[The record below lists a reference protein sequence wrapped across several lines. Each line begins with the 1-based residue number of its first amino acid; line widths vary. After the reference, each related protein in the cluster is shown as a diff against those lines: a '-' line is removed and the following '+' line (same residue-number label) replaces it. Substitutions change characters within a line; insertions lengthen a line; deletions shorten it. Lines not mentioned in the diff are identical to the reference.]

1 MNHFTKRQ
9 TENKGIQMKTTVK
22 LFAILVIVFAGTT
35 AAFADPAT
43 GWKQTAA
50 GTYVYDDPKNW
61 VDGVVNGVFGSDLTL
76 AGAQTITFTNGY
88 TLANGLTINYAG
100 NYAMTF
106 QSNGTGAKTLT
117 LRGDITANVN
127 TGANSAHIIFGS
139 STDDDSLVLD
149 FGGQER
155 TITASAS
162 QIDPSKIGH
171 LYLYAKLTNGSVR
184 YAGKGTIK
192 IFGTSDYA
200 DGTTFENSG
209 YVYINTNGAFGTGTN
224 TVADCGG
231 NWPRM
236 NSSVAN
242 TEVSNTWLLNGDF
255 SYHGSA
261 LTLTG
266 DLVIPA
272 PLRFWAESDNL
283 TIASSKFVDLDGNCA
298 VGNFK
303 KWGSKNVRI
312 NTPFQIDNTTITIGN
327 GVWNQYGKLTGSNL
341 TVQGNAVD
349 SDYTEHLH
357 LYAENELSGNLVLGD
372 GKVYVYLNNAN
383 ALGSASSIAI
393 STDAVLCCDKYSA
406 SGISHLVTSNSD
418 GVLALGQ
425 NETADF
431 NLSTCPNIRLGANG
445 ADRTITG
452 TVSIGD
458 GGVLRIGGGGKSL
471 ILASENAISGAGVVE
486 VRGNNVILP
495 ASNDFEGT
503 VKIMNG
509 NVLELKNAD
518 GALPNADIHSYGGTF
533 YINSSGAT
541 GCRRA
546 GRVHLHGGTF
556 QYAGNKNNATS
567 DSVDEIVLDVRDP
580 SYGVIGGVCYIN
592 LLANGKTAKIHVD
605 TLTRANSAIWR
616 MGGNS
621 KNNNN
626 RLRVGGADGEN
637 TVQFTVGNAAA
648 IQSELVG
655 GGGEPGTTTVSVY
668 PYGISNCDTY
678 YDSLLTYGST
688 GFRALDYETEFATSI
703 TPGTVSQVNVRLA
716 VGSTTEITSDT
727 TVNSVFLQGSDPNNG
742 STYLT
747 GSGTLTLTSGVLVM
761 GYHRNAQPVV
771 QCAAVN
777 FGSRPGV
784 ICYPKGKG
792 SSWQAA
798 LKGSAGAIFFQP
810 SDSAS
815 TDSGGTGVT
824 ISGSNAEASTLTG
837 DVVIHGYVVGSANGA
852 FPGGANRTGNLFV
865 NGYGNLLDGDG
876 FNGVFGVGNLYRNND
891 TIIVGADGSNG
902 DFEGSLSSATTL
914 IKIGA
919 GRQRIGGVCTHTNP
933 TTVNAGVLQVDGSFT
948 ASAVTVAENAALGGS
963 GGITNTVTFA
973 DGAKLAVTVVDSV
986 VSCLTVAGTVSGGPV
1001 TVDAK
1006 IKSGKWRTAQRILT
1020 SGTSMGEMT
1029 FVKGEGIGLL
1039 EFRNNDT
1046 ELWATP
1052 KTSGL
1057 AVFIR

>member
-22 LFAILVIVFAGTT
+22 LFAILVIVFVGTT

-50 GTYVYDDPKNW
+50 GTYDYNDIANW

-76 AGAQTITFTNGY
+76 AGAQTITFSADT
-88 TLANGLTINYAG
+88 TIPDGLTIAYAG

-106 QSNGTGAKTLT
+106 QSDGTGAKTLT
-117 LRGDITANVN
+117 LGGDITANVN

-192 IFGTSDYA
+192 IFGASDYA

-236 NSSVAN
+236 HSNVAN

-272 PLRFWAESDNL
+272 PIRFWAESDNL

-298 VGNFK
+298 VGNFE

-341 TVQGNAVD
+341 TVQGNAVN

-357 LYAENELSGNLVLGD
+357 LYAENELTGKLVLGD

-425 NETADF
+425 DETADF
-431 NLSTCPNIRLGANG
+431 NLSTCPNLRLGANG

-452 TVSIGD
+452 TVSRGD

-546 GRVHLHGGTF
+546 GKVHIHGGTF

-567 DSVDEIVLDVRDP
+567 DSVDQIVLDVRDP
-580 SYGVIGGVCYIN
+580 SYGVIGGVCNIN
-592 LLANGKTAKIHVD
+592 LFANGKTAKIHAD

-616 MGGNS
+616 MGGNI
-621 KNNNN
+621 NNN

-668 PYGISNCDTY
+668 PYGISNCGTY

-703 TPGTVSQVNVRLA
+703 TPGTVSQVNVRLPS
-716 VGSTTEITSDT
+716 GSIADITSDT
-727 TVNSVFLQGSDPNNG
+727 TINSVFLHGSESKV
-742 STYLT
+742 STYIN

-761 GYHRNAQPVV
+761 GYHRNAKPVV

-792 SSWQAA
+792 SDWKSAFQ
-798 LKGSAGAIFFQP
+798 GSAGAIFFQP
-810 SDSAS
+810 DNSAS

-852 FPGGANRTGNLFV
+852 FPGGANRTGNLFI
-865 NGYGNLLDGDG
+865 NGYGSLLDGDG

-914 IKIGA
+914 IKNGA
-919 GRQRIGGVCTHTNP
+919 GRQRIGGVCTHTKP

-973 DGAKLAVTVVDSV
+973 DGAKLAVTATNDVA
-986 VSCLTVAGTVSGGPV
+986 SCLTVAGTVSSDGPV
-1001 TVDAK
+1001 TVNATVA
-1006 IKSGKWRTAQRILT
+1006 SGKWQTAQCVLKSNAAIT
-1020 SGTSMGEMT
+1020 AN
-1029 FVKGEGIGLL
+1029 FVKGDGIGLL
-1039 EFRNNDT
+1039 ELRNNDT

>member
-1 MNHFTKRQ
+1 
-9 TENKGIQMKTTVK
+9 MKTTVK
-22 LFAILVIVFAGTT
+22 LFAILVGVFASAT

-50 GTYVYDDPKNW
+50 GTYVYDNPDNW
-61 VDGVVNGVFGSDLTL
+61 VGGIVNGVFGSDLTL
-76 AGAQTITFTNGY
+76 AGAQTITFTNDY
-88 TLANGLTINYAG
+88 TLANGLIINYAG
-100 NYAMTF
+100 NYAMMF
-106 QSNGTGAKTLT
+106 QSDGSGAKTLS
-117 LRGDITANVN
+117 LGGDITANVN
-127 TGANSAHIIFGS
+127 AGANAAHIIFGS

-255 SYHGSA
+255 AYHGSA

-272 PLRFWAESDNL
+272 PIRFWAESDNL

-372 GKVYVYLNNAN
+372 GKVYVYLNNEN

-431 NLSTCPNIRLGANG
+431 NLSSCPNLRLGANG

-452 TVSIGD
+452 TVSRGD

-495 ASNDFEGT
+495 ASNDFDGT

-546 GRVHLHGGTF
+546 GKVHLHGGTF

-580 SYGVIGGVCYIN
+580 SYGGIGGVCNIN

-616 MGGNS
+616 MGGNI
-621 KNNNN
+621 NNN

-668 PYGISNCDTY
+668 PYGISNCSTY

-703 TPGTVSQVNVRLA
+703 TPGTVSQVNVRLPS
-716 VGSTTEITSDT
+716 GSTADITSDT
-727 TVNSVFLQGSDPNNG
+727 TINSVFLHGSESKV
-742 STYLT
+742 STYIN

-792 SSWQAA
+792 SSWKAA

-810 SDSAS
+810 NDSAS

-824 ISGSNAEASTLTG
+824 ISDSNAEASTLTG

-902 DFEGSLSSATTL
+902 DFEGGLSSGTTL
-914 IKIGA
+914 IKNGA
-919 GRQRIGGVCTHTNP
+919 GRQRIGGVSTHTKP

-948 ASAVTVAENAALGGS
+948 ASAVTVAAGAALGGS

-973 DGAKLAVTVVDSV
+973 DGAKLAVTATNDVA
-986 VSCLTVAGTVSGGPV
+986 SCLTVAGTVSSGGPV
-1001 TVDAK
+1001 TVNATVA
-1006 IKSGKWRTAQRILT
+1006 SGKWQTAQCVLKSNAAIT
-1020 SGTSMGEMT
+1020 AN
-1029 FVKGEGIGLL
+1029 FVKGDGIGLL
-1039 EFRNNDT
+1039 ELRNNDT

-1052 KTSGL
+1052 KTSG
-1057 AVFIR
+1057 FYIIIR